1 MLSLF
6 TFLHWRRKWQPI
18 PVFLPGESPGQGS
31 LVGSCLWGC
40 TESETTEATKQQQ
53 QKILRA
59 SLVSQMVK
67 NTPVNA
73 GDSGLIPGS
82 GGSSGEG
89 NGNPLQYSCL
99 GNPMDRRSLV
109 GYCPWS
115 HRRVRHDFV
124 TEQNRTDNIL
134 R

>member
-1 MLSLF
+1 M
-6 TFLHWRRKWQPI
+6 
-18 PVFLPGESPGQGS
+18 FLPGESPGQGS
-31 LVGSCLWGC
+31 LVGSRLWGC

-89 NGNPLQYSCL
+89 NGNPLQYFCL
-99 GNPMDRRSLV
+99 ENAMD
-109 GYCPWS
+109 GGTW
-115 HRRVRHDFV
+115 
-124 TEQNRTDNIL
+124 
-134 R
+134 